1 MSCRKAFLT
10 LSSHKFN
17 DHVAERF
24 INRYVHRVVLYVTQL
39 VLFHRKL
46 QFHPCRYED
55 FVLCHTGLVYI
66 AGGFNGQE
74 CLSSAEYYDPI
85 VNQWTV
91 IAHMRSKRSGVG
103 IATYCGHVYAVG
115 GFDGT
120 HRLFSAERYDPDIN
134 KWQPVASMC
143 SSRSNFAIEVRRL
156 TRSESGSVAS
166 IQ

>member
-1 MSCRKAFLT
+1 MSLNLFCFT
-10 LSSHKFN
+10 VIFS
-17 DHVAERF
+17 F
-24 INRYVHRVVLYVTQL
+24 ISAATKITSL
-39 VLFHRKL
+39 
-46 QFHPCRYED
+46 
-55 FVLCHTGLVYI
+55 VLCHTGLVYI

-85 VNQWTV
+85 VNQWTM

-156 TRSESGSVAS
+156 TRSESGSVGL
-166 IQ
+166 IQKQNTH